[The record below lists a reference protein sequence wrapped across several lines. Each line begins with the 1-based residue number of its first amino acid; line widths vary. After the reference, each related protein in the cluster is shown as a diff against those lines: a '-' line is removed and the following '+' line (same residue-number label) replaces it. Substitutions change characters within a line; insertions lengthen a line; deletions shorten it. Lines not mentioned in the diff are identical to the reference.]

1 MLKMKNNESLNLYTR
16 DEIKEL
22 LKMEERL
29 VFVDDGIDEV
39 IARFKDL
46 PDVIVDI
53 CRRFGYRDFKIYNF
67 IEPTDK
73 PIITTNGVYLDK
85 CSTEDRQALIKRL
98 VALQQYE
105 EEIREYKVISE
116 EDLVDYYNSL
126 EGVKEMKQSI
136 VGEKQQ
142 YDEELDLLYKRGI
155 IDIDELDEMQRQKRN
170 TQER

>member
-1 MLKMKNNESLNLYTR
+1 MKNNESLNLYTR

-39 IARFKDL
+39 IARFIDL

-67 IEPTDK
+67 IEPTDQ

-105 EEIREYKVISE
+105 EEIKEYKVISE

>member
-1 MLKMKNNESLNLYTR
+1 MKNNESLNLYTR
-16 DEIKEL
+16 EEIKEL
-22 LKMEERL
+22 LNMEERL

-39 IARFKDL
+39 IAKFIDL

-53 CRRFGYRDFKIYNF
+53 CRRFGYRNFKIYNF
-67 IEPTDK
+67 IEPTEE

-85 CSTEDRQALIKRL
+85 CSPEDRQALIGRL

-105 EEIREYKVISE
+105 EEIKDYKVISE
-116 EDLVDYYNSL
+116 EDLADYYNSL

-136 VGEKQQ
+136 LGEKQQ

-170 TQER
+170 AQER

>member
-1 MLKMKNNESLNLYTR
+1 MLKMKNNESLNLYTKE
-16 DEIKEL
+16 EIKEL
-22 LKMEERL
+22 LNMEERL
-29 VFVDDGIDEV
+29 VFVDDGNDEV
-39 IARFKDL
+39 IAKFIDL

-53 CRRFGYRDFKIYNF
+53 CRRFGYRNFKIYNF
-67 IEPTDK
+67 IEPTEE

-85 CSTEDRQALIKRL
+85 CSPEDRQALIGRL

-105 EEIREYKVISE
+105 EEIKNYKVISE
-116 EDLVDYYNSL
+116 EDLADYYNSL

-136 VGEKQQ
+136 LGEKQQ

-170 TQER
+170 AQER

>member
-1 MLKMKNNESLNLYTR
+1 MKNNESLNLYTR
-16 DEIKEL
+16 EEIKKL
-22 LKMEERL
+22 LNMEERL

-39 IARFKDL
+39 IAKFIDL

-53 CRRFGYRDFKIYNF
+53 CRRFGYRNFKIYNF
-67 IEPTDK
+67 IEPTEE

-85 CSTEDRQALIKRL
+85 CSPEDRQALIGRL

-105 EEIREYKVISE
+105 EEIKDYKVISE
-116 EDLVDYYNSL
+116 EDLADYYNSL

-136 VGEKQQ
+136 LGEKQQ

-170 TQER
+170 AQER

>member
-1 MLKMKNNESLNLYTR
+1 MKNNESLNLYTKE
-16 DEIKEL
+16 EIKEL

-39 IARFKDL
+39 IAKFIDL

-53 CRRFGYRDFKIYNF
+53 CRRFGYRNFKIYNF
-67 IEPTDK
+67 IEPTEE

-85 CSTEDRQALIKRL
+85 CSPEDRQALIGRL

-105 EEIREYKVISE
+105 EEIKDYKVISE
-116 EDLVDYYNSL
+116 EDLADYYNSL

-136 VGEKQQ
+136 LGEKQQ

-155 IDIDELDEMQRQKRN
+155 IDIDELDELQRQKRN
-170 TQER
+170 AQER

>member
-1 MLKMKNNESLNLYTR
+1 MKNNESLNLYTR

-39 IARFKDL
+39 IAKFIDL

-53 CRRFGYRDFKIYNF
+53 CRRFGYRNFKIYNF
-67 IEPTDK
+67 IEPTEE

-85 CSTEDRQALIKRL
+85 CSPEDRQALIKRL

-116 EDLVDYYNSL
+116 EELVDYYNSL

-170 TQER
+170 AQER

>member
-1 MLKMKNNESLNLYTR
+1 MRNNESLNLYTR
-16 DEIKEL
+16 EEIKEL

-39 IARFKDL
+39 IARFIDL

-67 IEPTDK
+67 IEPTEEA
-73 PIITTNGVYLDK
+73 IITTNGVYLDK
-85 CSTEDRQALIKRL
+85 CSPEDRQALIGRL
-98 VALQQYE
+98 VTLQQYRD
-105 EEIREYKVISE
+105 EIKDYKVISE
-116 EDLVDYYNSL
+116 EDLADYYNSL

-136 VGEKQQ
+136 LGEKQQ

-170 TQER
+170 AQER

>member
-1 MLKMKNNESLNLYTR
+1 MKNNESLNLYTTE
-16 DEIKEL
+16 EIKEL

-39 IARFKDL
+39 IARFIDL

-53 CRRFGYRDFKIYNF
+53 CRRFGYRDLKIYNF
-67 IEPTDK
+67 IEPTEE

-85 CSTEDRQALIKRL
+85 CSPEDRQALIGRL
-98 VALQQYE
+98 VTLQQYRD
-105 EEIREYKVISE
+105 EIKDYKVISE
-116 EDLVDYYNSL
+116 EDLADYYNSL

-136 VGEKQQ
+136 LGEKQQ